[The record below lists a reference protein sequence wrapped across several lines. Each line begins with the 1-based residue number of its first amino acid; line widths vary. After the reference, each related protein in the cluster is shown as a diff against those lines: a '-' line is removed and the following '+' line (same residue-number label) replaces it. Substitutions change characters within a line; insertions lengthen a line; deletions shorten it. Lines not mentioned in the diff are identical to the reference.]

1 MTVQRILDSL
11 QNLENSHIAP
21 DANIRDAL
29 SLLATRNVGALV
41 VSTDG
46 EKVEGII
53 SERDIVRGINET
65 GPEMLDHKVS
75 ELMTEKVIT
84 CVATDRIVGIMAI
97 MIKRHLRHI
106 PVLDDG
112 KFVATLSI
120 RNMLTLRLSE
130 VESEAD
136 ALREYIAGHA

>member
-1 MTVQRILDSL
+1 
-11 QNLENSHIAP
+11 
-21 DANIRDAL
+21 
-29 SLLATRNVGALV
+29 
-41 VSTDG
+41 
-46 EKVEGII
+46 
-53 SERDIVRGINET
+53 
-65 GPEMLDHKVS
+65 
-75 ELMTEKVIT
+75 MTEKVIT